1 MSVTMRIM
9 QQFDP
14 AHERQ
19 FMELE
24 KKFAALEAA
33 RPDYP
38 KGRRMKPIA
47 AGQPCNTLI
56 WQCEFP
62 DLNTAKQALSFFEGD
77 SDHESLFVQQVPF
90 FKQVKIE
97 FYENLDY

>member
-14 AHERQ
+14 ANERA
-19 FMELE
+19 FMDLE
-24 KKFAALEAA
+24 RMFAALEAA

-38 KGRRMKPIA
+38 KGKRMKPISA
-47 AGQPCNTLI
+47 DQPCNTLI

-62 DLNTAKQALSFFEGD
+62 DLNAARSFFEGD
-77 SDHESLFVQQVPF
+77 TSHEALFVQQAPF
-90 FKQVKIE
+90 FRQVRIE
-97 FYENLDY
+97 FYENLEF

>member
-1 MSVTMRIM
+1 MSITMRIM

-14 AHERQ
+14 TKEDE
-19 FMELE
+19 FMALE
-24 KKFAALEAA
+24 KKFAELEAA
-33 RPDYP
+33 REDYP
-38 KGRRMKPIA
+38 KGKRMQPIA

-62 DLNTAKQALSFFEGD
+62 NIESAYGALDFFNGDGAHEALFEKQA
-77 SDHESLFVQQVPF
+77 PF

-97 FYENLDY
+97 FYKNLDY

>member
-24 KKFAALEAA
+24 KKFAQLEAA

-38 KGRRMKPIA
+38 KGQRMKPISA
-47 AGQPCNTLI
+47 DQPCNTLI

-62 DLNTAKQALSFFEGD
+62 NLDAARATLSFFEGD
-77 SDHESLFVQQVPF
+77 PAHEALFVQQVLF

-97 FYENLDY
+97 FYENLDL